1 MRVLQLLL
9 NHWASHLYRLIFIG
23 QPCQFIDALHLL
35 QYKRKEV
42 NKMALSLIN
51 INVNVS
57 GNSTRFF
64 NVLAAPLAV
73 VDGTTV
79 AVATFLD
86 DSGTAA
92 TAFPVLTNGY
102 YNLYINGVLQEGD
115 SYTISATV
123 LTFNDVTGTISA
135 GTPLIVEAVELVTVI

>member
-1 MRVLQLLL
+1 
-9 NHWASHLYRLIFIG
+9 
-23 QPCQFIDALHLL
+23 
-35 QYKRKEV
+35 
-42 NKMALSLIN
+42 MALSLIN

-79 AVATFLD
+79 AATAFLD

-92 TAFPVLTNGY
+92 TAFPVVANGY

-115 SYTISATV
+115 SYAITATE

-135 GTPLIVEAVELVTVI
+135 GTPLIVEDVELVTVI

>member
-1 MRVLQLLL
+1 
-9 NHWASHLYRLIFIG
+9 
-23 QPCQFIDALHLL
+23 
-35 QYKRKEV
+35 
-42 NKMALSLIN
+42 MALSLIN

-57 GNSTRFF
+57 GTSTRFF

-79 AVATFLD
+79 AVTSFLD

-92 TAFPVLTNGY
+92 TVFPVVANGY

-115 SYTISATV
+115 SYTISATE
-123 LTFNDVTGTISA
+123 LTFNSVTGSISA
-135 GTPLIVEAVELVTVI
+135 GTPLVVEAVELVTVI